1 MALMFKLMIGA
12 GAVGSAILIA
22 ASERNTVPIKAM
34 IEPEFAERFPVMVP
48 PPSPEFA
55 ERFPVMVP
63 PPSPT
68 WRTNAVV
75 PVDVAATA
83 SVKIEPRPVASPSKV
98 RQSRSVCHRVYF
110 TQNSHRYWRCR
121 R

>member
-1 MALMFKLMIGA
+1 MALMFKLVIGA

-22 ASERNTVPIKAM
+22 ASERNTEPIKAM
-34 IEPEFAERFPVMVP
+34 IV
-48 PPSPEFA
+48 PEFA

-83 SVKIEPRPVASPSKV
+83 SVEIEPRPVASPSKV
-98 RQSRSVCHRVYF
+98 RQSGFVCHRVYF